1 MLPLR
6 LKEETKHHH
15 AQLEK
20 NMMGRIRAIKDI
32 GDYVSLLG
40 IIHGYYS
47 SLDVAIRLHLLR
59 DRFPDIS
66 RRQRSDVILDDMNQ
80 LLPGSVSGPL
90 CLEIPRIN
98 SICSALGALYV
109 LEGSTLGGGI
119 VAQII
124 SGKINAD
131 RGFSFFRSYGKDV
144 PEMWSTFIDYLKQG
158 YTESEHTE
166 IIEAAKETFLTFNDW
181 LIANEKRLKL

>member
-1 MLPLR
+1 
-6 LKEETKHHH
+6 
-15 AQLEK
+15 
-20 NMMGRIRAIKDI
+20 MMDRIRAIKDV
-32 GDYVSLLG
+32 GDYVLLLG
-40 IIHGYYS
+40 IMHGYYS
-47 SLDVAIRLHLLR
+47 SLEVVIQRYLTR
-59 DRFPDIS
+59 EKVPDIS
-66 RRQRSDVILDDMNQ
+66 RRQRSHTILEDMNE
-80 LLPGSVSGPL
+80 LLPGSVSGLL
-90 CLEIPRIN
+90 CLEIPRID
-98 SICSALGALYV
+98 SSCSALGALYV

-144 PEMWSTFIDYLKQG
+144 PEMWSTFIDYLKLG

-181 LIANEKRLKL
+181 LIANEEQQLKL